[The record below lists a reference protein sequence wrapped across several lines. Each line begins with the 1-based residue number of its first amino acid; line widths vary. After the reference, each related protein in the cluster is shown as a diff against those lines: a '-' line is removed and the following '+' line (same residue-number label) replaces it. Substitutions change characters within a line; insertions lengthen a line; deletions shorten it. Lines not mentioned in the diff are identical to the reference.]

1 MGWHYESLLIT
12 PEQLPSLLIAT
23 AAGNSEA
30 ASTVNAVCE
39 WFTSMRSRKR
49 GNGFLCLTC
58 DDEFLASKPPRA
70 IVVMTPMFPD
80 QQHPPTV
87 VSGVC
92 RRCYEVKCMPDF
104 EQYLVEAA
112 RMISPDATIESTRR
126 HQ

>member
-58 DDEFLASKPPRA
+58 DDEFLASKPP
-70 IVVMTPMFPD
+70 PD
-80 QQHPPTV
+80 
-87 VSGVC
+87 
-92 RRCYEVKCMPDF
+92 DF
-104 EQYLVEAA
+104 ECAE
-112 RMISPDATIESTRR
+112 PDPGPGWLRSRWCHRPWPRPHHSAPCGRPQCPVCELTN
-126 HQ
+126 HFNK